1 VRSLFSKIFLW
12 FWLAMALVSLTLIL
26 SSTWTE
32 SRSSGERDEAI
43 DRAMTPL
50 IADNFAEVFD
60 RQGKAGLEELLS
72 HGKGSFPWEPYL
84 FDSFGHEVLGRQVS
98 PQITE
103 AMQLAELSRKTEI
116 IRGNAGHW
124 VGQYVL
130 ASSGN
135 PYVLV
140 LDISRRRPPD
150 PAFSVPSQVQVLRF
164 MIVLLIVGLIS
175 LWITRHIT
183 SPIIQ
188 LRSAATQLA
197 GGNLSA
203 RVSQETLLRKDEL
216 ADLGKDFNH
225 MASQVELL
233 MASQRRLIG
242 DISHEL
248 RSPLARL
255 SVALGLA
262 RRTADPETDT
272 SLNRIERE
280 TQRLNEMISG
290 LLHLAR
296 LESGTE
302 TLDQEIVDIEGL
314 VSSVA
319 DDANFEA
326 GSRNRSVRVLST
338 FPCSRKGNAQLLR
351 SAVENVVRNA
361 VNYTA
366 EGTEVE
372 LSLAPAGEGES
383 AVIRVRDHG
392 PGVPESALKTIFE
405 PFFRVDEA
413 RDRFSGGAGLGLSI
427 TDRVIR
433 AHGGS
438 VNAQNQPEGG
448 LIIELTLPVDGP
460 SPQVP

>member
-1 VRSLFSKIFLW
+1 
-12 FWLAMALVSLTLIL
+12 
-26 SSTWTE
+26 
-32 SRSSGERDEAI
+32 
-43 DRAMTPL
+43 
-50 IADNFAEVFD
+50 
-60 RQGKAGLEELLS
+60 
-72 HGKGSFPWEPYL
+72 
-84 FDSFGHEVLGRQVS
+84 
-98 PQITE
+98 
-103 AMQLAELSRKTEI
+103 
-116 IRGNAGHW
+116 
-124 VGQYVL
+124 
-130 ASSGN
+130 
-135 PYVLV
+135 
-140 LDISRRRPPD
+140 
-150 PAFSVPSQVQVLRF
+150 

-314 VSSVA
+314 VCSVA

-438 VNAQNQPEGG
+438 VNAQNLPEGG

>member
-12 FWLAMALVSLTLIL
+12 IWLAMALVSLTLIL
-26 SSTWTE
+26 SSAWTE

-60 RQGKAGLEELLS
+60 HRGKAGLEEMLS
-72 HGKGSFPWEPYL
+72 RGKGSFPWEPYL
-84 FDSFGHEVLGRQVS
+84 FDREGHEALGRQVS
-98 PQITE
+98 PQIIE
-103 AMQLAELSRKTEI
+103 AVQLTELSRKTAI
-116 IRGNAGHW
+116 VHGNADRY

-130 ASSGN
+130 ANSGN

-140 LDISRRRPPD
+140 LDISRHTPD
-150 PAFSVPSQVQVLRF
+150 PAFSVPSEVQVLRF
-164 MIVLLIVGLIS
+164 TIVLLIVGLIS

-183 SPIIQ
+183 WPIIQ

-197 GGNLSA
+197 QGNLSA

-233 MASQRRLIG
+233 MASQRRLIA

-262 RRTADPETDT
+262 RRTADPATDS

-290 LLHLAR
+290 LLNLAR
-296 LESGTE
+296 LETGTE
-302 TLDQEIVDIEGL
+302 TLDQEIVDIEEL

-338 FPCSRKGNAQLLR
+338 FPCSRIGNPQLLR
-351 SAVENVVRNA
+351 SAVENVARNA

-372 LSLAPAGEGES
+372 VSLVPAGEDES
-383 AVIRVRDHG
+383 AVIRIRDHG

-413 RDRFSGGAGLGLSI
+413 RDRLSGGAGLGLSI

-433 AHGGS
+433 AHGGTVS
-438 VNAQNQPEGG
+438 AQNHYEGG
-448 LIIELTLPVDGP
+448 LVIELTLPL
-460 SPQVP
+460 S